1 MVTSRIGRVTALIA
15 TAVLLGVVATAAAS
29 DTAAHAPRQ
38 TTCFWIAESA
48 SKFGIGP
55 NNAFPDSGAVYWA
68 AKFTMPAGSRL
79 ILHGR
84 FAHAR
89 YQSFNSYNAT
99 TNAPIDALDDVH
111 THPDRGS
118 INPFIVGANRAAT
131 RRSYTIAFVDTP
143 VPPRRAANTLYV
155 GVAGQS
161 VQEILYRVYVPDTF
175 TRAGLTGGVDLP
187 SVTLRLAGGQVE
199 TGQAACATL
208 RSRRSGRFELTT
220 LPAALYGPLRSPPG
234 AAATFPAAPTPIFRA
249 YYNTSFLVAC
259 GYEGKCGG
267 RPVRS
272 GGQYSNIDSDYM
284 SAFVNRGFRAG
295 PVLVLHGELPVTP
308 QTGPDVTRMP
318 AGQMR
323 YWSMCQNE
331 SLYTTRGAGCVYDS
345 EVPIDSHRRYTIVTS
360 LPSDRPADATAACGV
375 AWIPWPVRGDG
386 DGHLDDGLLIVRNML
401 PSPGFHHAI
410 QDTTVPGDERAVLG
424 PYYPQGTYTTRAAFD
439 RRHGCPRASVAP
451 APRRTA
457 AVAAPWAPADIASS
471 VGSGDFGTW
480 RTDPFGLPSYR
491 YTVNELTD
499 PRARQPELAGGTGA
513 SSQVGND
520 HIVADAFNHGYVQLW
535 SQDRRYEWTN
545 RYDAADRHFAG
556 GFGYLRIGRRVVS
569 TLYDDRPAGSRTLRD
584 FGIGYFH
591 RATRADGTLI
601 DEYVYA
607 PFGNDPLLLHDVTIT
622 NETSQRRRVSW
633 YEYWD
638 VNPFD
643 QATKTQI
650 GTGPV
655 RWLAAE
661 RVLATTQQPTA
672 LDRHPLTIFAAVLRG
687 PAGGRFGDT
696 GSFFGAGSRALPAAV
711 AAGRRDGTLAPA
723 AAQGT
728 IGRAMFAF
736 STPLVL
742 APHASV
748 TLRYA
753 YGAAHAA
760 TIAGLVHRYRQA
772 AAPLQTSERRWRVWL
787 PQITFGSGRAW
798 LSRELQWDAYTVRSG
813 ATYEDCRGRHIISQ
827 GGYYQYQ
834 YGFQGAFRDPLQIML
849 PMIYADPAL
858 ARDVLVYS
866 AEEQPSGGQIPYAM
880 SELCRPFKFGNADD
894 LDVWLLL
901 AASEYGLAT
910 RDLALFHLPVTFA
923 GGGRA
928 TLWQHLELAFHHQQS
943 LLRADGGYAAL
954 DTGDWSDLSTTYL
967 QMTESTLVDA
977 EAAYIYP
984 RLALLADALHDRGF
998 AAQLRRAAASD
1009 LRVTRAQWTARGW
1022 YARGYAGDQVL
1033 GAGAIFGEEQPWA
1046 ILAGAPAAVQA
1057 RRLVASI
1064 RRYLTGIGAPAAI
1077 HGPSR
1082 IGSAQ
1087 SPAADD
1093 PAVTEHSSPTTPG
1106 IGVNAAVF
1114 PGGSWYAVNGWLTWA
1129 LGSLGGTV
1137 AGARRDA
1144 FSEFQRNTLT
1154 AHAVAYPAHW
1164 DGILSVDDVCHAF
1177 YSPTPAM
1184 CGAGLTTAY
1193 EGQVMHQ
1200 PAWSLFDAI
1209 RLAGITPTESGMQIV
1224 PELPFHTFSLALPD
1238 VGVAYAGAIARGYV
1252 VTASTAPIRMAVA
1265 PPAGRRWQ
1273 VDVNGR
1279 AVSAA
1284 LRGGLLTFTMPM
1296 RAGRRSGWVIA
1307 TSA

>member
-1 MVTSRIGRVTALIA
+1 MTRRRAAALIA
-15 TAVLLGVVATAAAS
+15 TVALLGVAATAAAS
-29 DTAAHAPRQ
+29 STTRSAPRQ

-68 AKFTMPAGSRL
+68 AKFAMPAGSRVVL
-79 ILHGR
+79 RGR
-84 FAHAR
+84 FTHAR

-99 TNAPIDALDDVH
+99 TNTPVDALDDVH
-111 THPDRGS
+111 TRPDPGS
-118 INPFIVGANRAAT
+118 TNPFVVGADRDAT
-131 RRSYTIAFVDTP
+131 RRSYTVTFVDTP
-143 VPPRRAANTLYV
+143 VPARRATNTLYV
-155 GVAGQS
+155 GVTGQS
-161 VQEILYRVYVPDTF
+161 VQEILFRVYVPDTF
-175 TRAGLTGGVDLP
+175 SRAGLTGGVGLP
-187 SVTLRLAGGQVE
+187 SVTLRLADGHVQ

-220 LPAALYGPLRSPPG
+220 LPAAVYTGLRSPAG
-234 AAATFPAAPTPIFRA
+234 AAATFPAAPTPVFRA
-249 YYNTSFLVAC
+249 YYDTTFLIAC
-259 GYEGKCGG
+259 GYEGRCSG
-267 RPVRS
+267 RPPRI
-272 GGQYSNIDSDYM
+272 GGQYSNIDSDYA

-295 PVLVLHGELPVTP
+295 PVLVLRGELPVTP
-308 QTGPDVTRMP
+308 QTGPDVKRMP
-318 AGQMR
+318 GGQMR

-345 EVPIDSHRRYTIVTS
+345 EIPVDSRRRYTIVTS
-360 LPSDRPADATAACGV
+360 LPSDRPSDATAACGV
-375 AWIPWPVRGDG
+375 AWIPWPARGDG

-401 PSPGFHHAI
+401 PSRGFHHAI

-439 RRHGCPRASVAP
+439 RRHGCPRVSVHP
-451 APRRTA
+451 APRSA
-457 AVAAPWAPADIASS
+457 AAAPASLGPADIASS

-480 RTDPFGLPSYR
+480 RTDAFGLPSYR
-491 YTVNELTD
+491 YTIDELRD
-499 PRARQPELAGGTGA
+499 PVARQPELNGSTDA

-520 HIVADAFNHGYVQLW
+520 HIVADAFNHGYVELW

-545 RYDAADRHFAG
+545 RYDAAAQHFTG
-556 GFGYLRIGRRVVS
+556 GYGYLRVGGRVLS
-569 TLYDDRPAGSRTLRD
+569 TLYDDRPSGSRTLRD
-584 FGIGYFH
+584 FGMGYVH
-591 RATRADGTLI
+591 HATSADGWLI

-622 NETSQRRRVSW
+622 NRTSQRRRVSW

-638 VNPFD
+638 VDPFD

-650 GTGPV
+650 GTGAV
-655 RWLAAE
+655 RWLAAD

-672 LDRHPLTIFAAVLRG
+672 LDRRPLTIFAAALRG
-687 PAGGRFGDT
+687 PTGGRFGDT
-696 GSFFGAGSRALPAAV
+696 RSFFGAGTRALPAAV
-711 AAGRRDGTLAPA
+711 AAGRDDGALAPEA
-723 AAQGT
+723 RQGT

-736 STPLVL
+736 RAPLVL
-742 APHASV
+742 APHSSV

-753 YGAAHAA
+753 YGAAHASA
-760 TIAGLVHRYRQA
+760 IAGLVRAYRRA
-772 AAPLQTSERRWRVWL
+772 AAPLQASERRWREWL
-787 PQITFGSGRAW
+787 PQITFGPGRNW

-866 AEEQPSGGQIPYAM
+866 AEEQPSRGGQIPYAM
-880 SELCRPFKFGNADD
+880 SELCRPFQFGNADD
-894 LDVWLLL
+894 LDLWLLL

-928 TLWQHLELAFHHQQS
+928 SLWQHLKLAFHHQQS
-943 LLRADGGYAAL
+943 LLRADGAYAAL
-954 DTGDWSDLSTTYL
+954 DTGDWSDLSTTNL

-977 EAAYIYP
+977 QAAYIYP
-984 RLALLADALHDRGF
+984 RLALLADALHDSGF
-998 AAQLRRAAASD
+998 AAQLRRAAARD
-1009 LRVTRAQWTARGW
+1009 LRTTRAQWTARGW
-1022 YARGYAGDQVL
+1022 YARGFAGQQVL

-1046 ILAGAPAAVQA
+1046 ILAGAPGDAQA
-1057 RRLVASI
+1057 RRLVANI
-1064 RRYLTGIGAPAAI
+1064 RRFLTGIGAPAAI

-1093 PAVTEHSSPTTPG
+1093 PAVTEHSSPATPG

-1114 PGGSWYAVNGWLTWA
+1114 PGGSWFALNGWLTWA

-1137 AGARRDA
+1137 PDARQDA
-1144 FSEFQRNTLT
+1144 FSEFERNTLT

-1164 DGILSVDDVCHAF
+1164 DGILSVDDVCDAF
-1177 YSPTPAM
+1177 YSPTPAT

-1209 RLAGITPTESGMQIV
+1209 RLAGITPTATGLQV
-1224 PELPFHTFSLALPD
+1224 LPELPFHTFSLALPD
-1238 VGVAYAGAIARGYV
+1238 VGVSYDGLIARGYA
-1252 VTASTAPIRMAVA
+1252 VTATDAPITMAVA
-1265 PPAGRRWQ
+1265 PPAGRRWRVE
-1273 VDVNGR
+1273 VDGR

-1284 LRGGLLTFTMPM
+1284 RRGGLLVFAMAM
-1296 RAGRRSGWVIA
+1296 RPGSRSRWEIAG
-1307 TSA
+1307 SA